1 MSARDE
7 NCHSDEHRAS
17 LTRLPQ
23 LAEPNDPVQ
32 CGQRIGTTPSCRGL
46 GSDQRPQFE
55 DPGKICGLPNRVGFN
70 EGKHPHGSTPGRGQ
84 DFDSVSGRKTS
95 HTSSRCTKSRDGSRR
110 FLGAGLRDSSR
121 CGGSG
126 GERISAN
133 HLLAASARSGDKV
146 VRKLFLFY
154 LKPGVPDGPRLAGL
168 LGKTLMFGGV
178 RAWTSPR
185 S

>member
-7 NCHSDEHRAS
+7 NCQSDEYRAS

-23 LAEPNDPVQ
+23 LAEPKIQFNMAKELEQ
-32 CGQRIGTTPSCRGL
+32 LHHAGAW

-55 DPGKICGLPNRVGFN
+55 DPGKICRLPNRVGFN
-70 EGKHPHGSTPGRGQ
+70 EGKYPHGSTPGRGQ
-84 DFDSVSGRKTS
+84 DFYSVSGGKTF
-95 HTSSRCTKSRDGSRR
+95 HTSSRCRKGRDGSRR
-110 FLGAGLRDSSR
+110 FLGSGLQDSSR

-133 HLLAASARSGDKV
+133 HLLASSARSGDKV
-146 VRKLFLFY
+146 VRALSL
-154 LKPGVPDGPRLAGL
+154 PSEAGSAQWAQTRRPA
-168 LGKTLMFGGV
+168 GKTLMFGGV
-178 RAWTSPR
+178 LAWTSPR